1 MTLRPLPDLFG
12 NCGGFKREYGGN
24 LKARVGYCDA
34 TSAAVGA
41 GTTVEVGVF
50 GSAAVVELDCG
61 VVVVVESFVAAYA
74 VTPDTKE
81 TATTVIAK
89 RIRLSSLTL
98 FSKELSLA

>member
-1 MTLRPLPDLFG
+1 MFG
-12 NCGGFKREYGGN
+12 ICGGFKREYGGN

-50 GSAAVVELDCG
+50 GSAAVVELEVG

>member
-1 MTLRPLPDLFG
+1 MFG
-12 NCGGFKREYGGN
+12 ICGGFKREYGGN

-50 GSAAVVELDCG
+50 GSATVVEL
-61 VVVVVESFVAAYA
+61 VVVVESFVAACA

-98 FSKELSLA
+98 FFKKLFLA